1 LARWRLLEPEVDT
14 VSELARV
21 AGVDPLCARVL
32 ANRGVSPE
40 TAPGFLS
47 PSLKSVGAPD
57 EETWRVAARRVVQ
70 AIQDGERIG
79 VFGDY
84 DTDGLTSAATLYL
97 ALSRYTNNL
106 VVQLPTRQT
115 GYGLLEPYVR
125 DLFAEGVDLIVTAD
139 CGISNK
145 AGVEL
150 AVSLGMDV
158 IVTDHHI
165 PPEDPPQAPPAVA
178 VLDPKIW
185 HPEDPLAGVG
195 VAWKFAWAV
204 AREIED
210 PDGRRH
216 IGRLLDLVS
225 IGTVV
230 DIAPLVGDNRALASM
245 GLRHINRSLHAGDAR
260 PGIAALAKVA
270 GVRGELDEGD
280 LGWKLGPRLNSIGR
294 IKNPRPALDLL
305 LTEDKREAMRIASL
319 LNQLNSERQYR
330 TRYAVERALAEVNP
344 EQDFKVVVTDEGSA
358 GGLAGLVAGK
368 VAGVMGRPAAIL
380 NRRVDGSYSGSARSG
395 ETDVDLHGAL
405 FAVRHLL
412 GEWGGHRKAAG
423 LSVEPGSF
431 DAFVDGVNRAVREQI
446 EENPDVLD
454 PPIEVDAEV
463 SLGGVFNGLLDW
475 HEQIAP
481 FGSGNYRPVFGSE
494 GLRVEGTRQLWEGMN
509 LLRLRDGVPAKLAG
523 PPEAVPEGAFD
534 AVYTVSRSAYTGA
547 AELEIVDWRKG

>member
-1 LARWRLLEPEVDT
+1 LARWRLLEPEAEV
-14 VSELARV
+14 VSELGRV

-40 TAPGFLS
+40 DALGFLS
-47 PSLKSVGAPD
+47 PSLKTVGAPN
-57 EETWRVAARRVVQ
+57 EEAWRVAARRVVR

-139 CGISNK
+139 CGISNRV
-145 AGVEL
+145 GVEL
-150 AVSLGMDV
+150 AGSLGMEV

-165 PPEDPPQAPPAVA
+165 PPEDPPEAPPAVA
-178 VLDPKIW
+178 VLDPKLW
-185 HPEDPLAGVG
+185 DLQDPLAGVG
-195 VAWKFAWAV
+195 VAWKLAWAV

-225 IGTVV
+225 LGTVV

-245 GLRHINRSLHAGDAR
+245 GLRHMNRSLYTGDAR
-260 PGIAALAKVA
+260 PGIAALARVA

-305 LTEDKREAMRIASL
+305 LTEDKREAMRVASL
-319 LNQLNSERQYR
+319 LNQLNSERQHR
-330 TRYAVERALAEVNP
+330 TRYAVDRALAEVDP
-344 EQDFKVVVTDEGSA
+344 EQDFKIVVTGEGSA
-358 GGLAGLVAGK
+358 GGLAGLIAGRVAG
-368 VAGVMGRPAAIL
+368 ATGRPAAIL
-380 NRRVDGSYSGSARSG
+380 NRRADGSYSGSARSG

-423 LSVEPGSF
+423 LSVEPGNF
-431 DAFVDGVNRAVREQI
+431 DAFVDGVNRAVRAQI

-463 SLGGVFNGLLDW
+463 SLGGVSNGLLDW

-481 FGSGNYRPVFGSE
+481 FGSGNYRPVFVSE
-494 GLRVEGTRQLWEGMN
+494 GLRVEETRQLWEGMN

-523 PPEAVPEGAFD
+523 PREAMPEGAFE

-547 AELEIVDWRKG
+547 TELEIVDWRKG